1 MISQHESV
9 RLSATAENAFGTRM
23 MKALELSPKG
33 KLFAIAIVTFGAFLG
48 GVVSTAAWS
57 AETTHKLALYVTDND
72 VAKMDLALSNAANV
86 SRHFSGLGE
95 DVDIVVVGFGPGVS
109 MFLSDR
115 SPVLARLKG
124 FEMSMPNVRF
134 EACNSSIEA
143 LTQREKKRPPLVDGV
158 PTVDSGVSELLN
170 LSEKGYTVIK
180 P

>member
-1 MISQHESV
+1 
-9 RLSATAENAFGTRM
+9 
-23 MKALELSPKG
+23 MKALQPLPQG
-33 KLFAIAIVTFGAFLG
+33 RLFAIAAVAFGVFLG
-48 GVVSTAAWS
+48 VDASTAAWS
-57 AETTHKLALYVTDND
+57 ADTTHKLALYVTADD
-72 VAKMDLALSNAANV
+72 PAKMDLALSNAANV

-143 LTQREKKRPPLVDGV
+143 ITQREKKRPPLVDGV